1 MTISS
6 HSNRAEFHRVV
17 LRTKPRGRQQK
28 TQDLRVDLSGPT
40 SEKVQQQKHQQPSE
54 QAIEQIEGRGTEA
67 HREKE
72 ELSFGPEDRE
82 GPGKRTMYSVD
93 ASWFRHLLL
102 HWDRQESIA
111 GKKPR
116 EEIHRGDGHSHAEE
130 NAGEHALR
138 STFPKSEREPGYDDR
153 NERETPRQ
161 GAGASRLQENTGT

>member
-6 HSNRAEFHRVV
+6 HSNGAEFHRVV

-28 TQDLRVDLSGPT
+28 TQDLRVGLGGPT

-67 HREKE
+67 HGEKE

-82 GPGKRTMYSVD
+82 GPGKRTMHSID

-102 HWDRQESIA
+102 HWDREESIA

-130 NAGEHALR
+130 HAREHTLR
-138 STFPKSEREPGYDDR
+138 SAFPKGESEASHNDG
-153 NERETPRQ
+153 NEREAASD
-161 GAGASRLQENTGT
+161 GAGESCL